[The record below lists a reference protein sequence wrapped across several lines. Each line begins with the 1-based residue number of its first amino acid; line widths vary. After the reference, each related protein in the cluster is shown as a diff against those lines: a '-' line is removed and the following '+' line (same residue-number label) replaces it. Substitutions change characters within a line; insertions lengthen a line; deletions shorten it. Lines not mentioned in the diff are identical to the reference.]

1 MNTKKKNNFII
12 KKNKSYVD
20 DFHTSTFDIFSDE
33 NLNLFMHTYKNI
45 YVLNNMENIITCNEK
60 NKKINYEYKQNES
73 QDDDVFMLVENMKR
87 GSSNKKH
94 IEKNYKCISKKEK
107 KKQFLQFIKSNR
119 KNRLYI

>member
-1 MNTKKKNNFII
+1 MHDNTYNGKEEHINEYKEKNNFII

-60 NKKINYEYKQNES
+60 NKKINYEYKQNEYLLS
-73 QDDDVFMLVENMKR
+73 RRVFFFFHPPFYF
-87 GSSNKKH
+87 H
-94 IEKNYKCISKKEK
+94 IDFVDS
-107 KKQFLQFIKSNR
+107 F
-119 KNRLYI
+119 